1 MPLVHL
7 LDPRL
12 AHGFTRRD
20 LIYDLALSYFII
32 TGKSTS
38 FKTIVDSISKDNL
51 GLKKQSR
58 RGVLINVWSK
68 DSEKKPRKRFLKAGS
83 LLKVDCVA
91 DSFQGVFQTL
101 VLKKTCR
108 KLPPQH
114 LYQYS
119 GKLSA
124 QKQSCEF
131 CKISRGIFFSGG
143 CFCLF

>member
-12 AHGFTRRD
+12 AHGFIRRD

-38 FKTIVDSISKDNL
+38 FKTVVDSISKDNL

-68 DSEKKPRKRFLKAGS
+68 DSEKKPPEMLFKGWVFTKSGLRCRFISGS
-83 LLKVDCVA
+83 FPNTGIEENLQEA
-91 DSFQGVFQTL
+91 TSITFIS
-101 VLKKTCR
+101 VLWKTVCSEAV
-108 KLPPQH
+108 LWILQN
-114 LYQYS
+114 
-119 GKLSA
+119 
-124 QKQSCEF
+124 F
-131 CKISRGIFFSGG
+131 
-143 CFCLF
+143 